1 MKKILFFASLIF
13 LASCSS
19 LDPDA
24 CTCAKE
30 LSKPNV
36 KQDQEIMDA
45 CAQKGEAMKD
55 KQKVQWFND
64 IMSCV
69 E

>member
-1 MKKILFFASLIF
+1 MLFFASLLF
-13 LASCSS
+13 LTSCSS

-24 CTCAKE
+24 CTCGKEVAK
-30 LSKPNV
+30 PIAI
-36 KQDQEIMDA
+36 QDQEIMDA

-55 KQKVQWFND
+55 KDKVRWFED
-64 IMSCV
+64 IMTCV

>member
-1 MKKILFFASLIF
+1 MN
-13 LASCSS
+13 
-19 LDPDA
+19 PDA

-36 KQDQEIMDA
+36 EQDQETMDA